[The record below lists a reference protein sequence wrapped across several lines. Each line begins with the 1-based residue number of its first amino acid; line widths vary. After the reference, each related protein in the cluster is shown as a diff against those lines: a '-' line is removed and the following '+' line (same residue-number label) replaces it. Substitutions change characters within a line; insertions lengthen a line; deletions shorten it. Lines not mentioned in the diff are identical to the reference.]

1 MVVLSECGRHPS
13 KKLPISDMI
22 GLSLLSMALALT
34 PGPNVSPR
42 LESVSRRSAF
52 HGAASIAL
60 LPLLPTAVFA
70 VDGQANEIGFSGA
83 LRNDIGPSITGSGVE
98 VLISEQSY
106 KELPACP
113 SAFFVPSK
121 GGPWSCLEV
130 TCVATNNVRKMA
142 QHQLVLH
149 TFARR

>member
-1 MVVLSECGRHPS
+1 
-13 KKLPISDMI
+13 MI
-22 GLSLLSMALALT
+22 GLSLLSLALALT
-34 PGPNVSPR
+34 PNATPR
-42 LESVSRRSAF
+42 SKSVSRRSAF

-60 LPLLPTAVFA
+60 LPLLPTAAFA

-149 TFARR
+149 TLRR

>member
-1 MVVLSECGRHPS
+1 MFGQ
-13 KKLPISDMI
+13 
-22 GLSLLSMALALT
+22 LLAMALALT
-34 PGPNVSPR
+34 PGQNTSPHSS
-42 LESVSRRSAF
+42 SVCRRSAL

-60 LPLLPTAVFA
+60 LPLLPTAAFA

-130 TCVATNNVRKMA
+130 TCIATNNVRKMA

>member
-1 MVVLSECGRHPS
+1 
-13 KKLPISDMI
+13 MI
-22 GLSLLSMALALT
+22 GLSLLSLALALT
-34 PGPNVSPR
+34 PNATPR
-42 LESVSRRSAF
+42 SKSVSRRSAF

-149 TFARR
+149 TLRR